1 MDQHQEAHRRAVE
14 AQQHADREQQS
25 RLQRLNDDW
34 DRQSRAAGRTAGSGE
49 ASIADRAQL
58 AIGVVVLVMLV
69 VGALL
74 AWSELGGAAPS
85 GAAPGPQETGT
96 GSGPGGG
103 GAAATSHG
111 GGSTTPDG
119 ADEPSSAAPEMP
131 DYVGKLR
138 GEATAELQ
146 AGGHAVTVLYRSGAP
161 ACTDPEAAEE
171 AVFGQTPA
179 AGEPLA
185 PGAPAT
191 LTVQRFSGAN
201 VAAPDLVGLS
211 VDDARTVVTNLE
223 LTLVFDTPTETGT
236 VQWQSKPPCT
246 RLIRGT
252 DVLVVGAG

>member
-58 AIGVVVLVMLV
+58 AIGSSS
-69 VGALL
+69 
-74 AWSELGGAAPS
+74 WSCSWSARCWPGPSWAAPPPAVRRR
-85 GAAPGPQETGT
+85 GLRRPGPDRVPAAEAPRPRRTAEGPPPRTAPTNPLQPRPRCRTTWASFAARPPQSYRRRSCRHRALSERRSGLHRPGGRR
-96 GSGPGGG
+96 GSGLRTNPGGG
-103 GAAATSHG
+103 RAT
-111 GGSTTPDG
+111 
-119 ADEPSSAAPEMP
+119 
-131 DYVGKLR
+131 
-138 GEATAELQ
+138 
-146 AGGHAVTVLYRSGAP
+146 RSGG
-161 ACTDPEAAEE
+161 T
-171 AVFGQTPA
+171 
-179 AGEPLA
+179 
-185 PGAPAT
+185 GA
-191 LTVQRFSGAN
+191 LTVHRFSGAN